1 MDNKINQSQ
10 LAELLAQSGG
20 LSKTAAEQFV
30 KSFFDIIT
38 ERVLQEGLVKVKGF
52 GTFKLSQ
59 MENRESVNVN
69 TGERI
74 TIEGHQKI
82 TFIPDAE
89 LKDSVNSPFS
99 AFETVMLSEEQAGEL
114 ARMDTPVE
122 ETVQDDGSCESDE
135 RIPSELETA
144 QADAVGEQA
153 ETESQKK
160 AVAAAPA
167 GKGSGRAMR
176 FVLKVIVWILAAIL
190 LLGVL
195 AYLLWP
201 LFANRIADS
210 VDISKPAA
218 EQVEI
223 EKVETVKT
231 ETEIQVQESSEP
243 VAVESV
249 PETEQSVP
257 PVSSRKDTVALA
269 SASKT
274 DNSKVFV
281 LLESDLNR
289 DLSEYSTADTLNYRT
304 DGVMAVHVME
314 QGETLTK
321 LALKYYGTKKLWPY
335 IAKCNKSLNLNS
347 IRPGT
352 EVIVPYLY
360 NH

>member
-20 LSKTAAEQFV
+20 FSKTAAEQFV

-122 ETVQDDGSCESDE
+122 ETVQEDGADESDE

-144 QADAVGEQA
+144 PAAAVGEQA
-153 ETESQKK
+153 ETESQEKT
-160 AVAAAPA
+160 VAAATA
-167 GKGSGRAMR
+167 GKGSCRAMR

-201 LFANRIADS
+201 LFADRLADS

-218 EQVEI
+218 ELVET

-231 ETEIQVQESSEP
+231 EPEIPVQES
-243 VAVESV
+243 
-249 PETEQSVP
+249 
-257 PVSSRKDTVALA
+257 SSRKDTVALA

-289 DLSEYSTADTLNYRT
+289 DLSEYSLADTLNYRT

-352 EVIVPYLY
+352 EVIVPNLY
-360 NH
+360 NR

>member
-122 ETVQDDGSCESDE
+122 ETVQEDGSCESDD
-135 RIPSELETA
+135 IPSELETA
-144 QADAVGEQA
+144 PAAAVGEQT
-153 ETESQKK
+153 ETESQEKT
-160 AVAAAPA
+160 VAAAPA

-201 LFANRIADS
+201 LFADRIADS

-218 EQVEI
+218 EKVEI
-223 EKVETVKT
+223 VKT
-231 ETEIQVQESSEP
+231 EPEIPVQVSSEP

-257 PVSSRKDTVALA
+257 PVSSQKDTVALA

-314 QGETLTK
+314 PGETLTK

-352 EVIVPYLY
+352 EVIVPNLY
-360 NH
+360 NR